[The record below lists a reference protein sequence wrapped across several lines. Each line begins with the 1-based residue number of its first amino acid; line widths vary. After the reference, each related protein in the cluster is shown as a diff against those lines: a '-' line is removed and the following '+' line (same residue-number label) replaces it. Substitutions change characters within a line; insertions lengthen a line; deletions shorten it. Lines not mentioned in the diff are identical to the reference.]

1 MRHVRAALV
10 GLAVAVLLTTAVF
23 GVEMVSANRRVAA
36 QMAGCESA
44 LNGGG
49 GICSGSAPFGGKELP
64 AVFALGF
71 VAGYAWTFRPRRAV
85 WRSREGRT
93 SE

>member
-10 GLAVAVLLTTAVF
+10 GLAVAVLMTAAVF
-23 GVEMVSANRRVAA
+23 TVEMLSANRAVAA
-36 QMAGCESA
+36 QMADCQNA
-44 LNGGG
+44 LNAGG
-49 GICSGSAPFGGKELP
+49 GICSGSAQFGGMELP
-64 AVFALGF
+64 IVFALGF

-85 WRSREGRT
+85 WRSREGRS